1 MEVEE
6 RNFIK
11 NLQNKKKQ
19 KNSNSIDKIKNYWRQ
34 MLQVNDW
41 LVSIP
46 ENLQ

>member
-6 RNFIK
+6 RNSIK

-19 KNSNSIDKIKNYWRQ
+19 KNNNQIEKIKNYWRQ

-41 LVSIP
+41 LISIP

>member
-1 MEVEE
+1 M
-6 RNFIK
+6 K

-19 KNSNSIDKIKNYWRQ
+19 KNNNNMDKIKNYWRQ

-46 ENLQ
+46 DNLQ